1 MSRISIDVTP
11 HQHRRLKALAALQGK
26 SMKEFVLASTIGAGS
41 TSSALVELEA
51 LLDRRIQEAT
61 TTVPS
66 TSTVGDIFQQ
76 ARTRVSPGP
85 GS

>member
-11 HQHRRLKALAALQGK
+11 QQHRRLKALAALQGK
-26 SMKEFVLASTIGAGS
+26 SMKEFVLASTIGARS
-41 TSSALVELEA
+41 ADSALVELEA
-51 LLDRRIQEAT
+51 FLDRRIQEAT
-61 TTVPS
+61 TAGPS

-85 GS
+85 DA